1 MYSWLLYCK
10 ASQQGL
16 NSPTDIRKVMIMLS
30 ATPFIGFITQFSL
43 SGSQSI
49 SPVSSSMIS
58 CDEHSQ
64 ILKKFSNNLTNL
76 NVLNRT
82 VKLKALEDDEECL
95 EIQKRLTVRS
105 NLEVTCE
112 NPITKM
118 MKTVKKRARSWV
130 SILSR
135 NVSFEKDDICP

>member
-1 MYSWLLYCK
+1 M
-10 ASQQGL
+10 
-16 NSPTDIRKVMIMLS
+16 
-30 ATPFIGFITQFSL
+30 
-43 SGSQSI
+43 SI
-49 SPVSSSMIS
+49 HRV
-58 CDEHSQ
+58 
-64 ILKKFSNNLTNL
+64 KKFSNNLTNL

-95 EIQKRLTVRS
+95 EIEKKLTVRS

-135 NVSFEKDDICP
+135 NHKGFEFRKVKKKCSKKHSKK